1 MLMAKANMFLLLFL
15 VSWLSSALA
24 SVGYDHRAIIV
35 NGKRRILI
43 SGSIHYPRSTPEVLS
58 MPMQFIFI
66 PAFQGIQIY
75 IVLLAQIL
83 IFVGFTDVAGFNSEG
98 QRWRL
103 GCDTDLC
110 VLEWA

>member
-1 MLMAKANMFLLLFL
+1 
-15 VSWLSSALA
+15 
-24 SVGYDHRAIIV
+24 
-35 NGKRRILI
+35 
-43 SGSIHYPRSTPEVLS
+43 

-75 IVLLAQIL
+75 IVLSAQIL